1 MIQNDLL
8 VAQVRLFS
16 AIADPIRLQ
25 ILKLLN
31 EKGAMHVTKIYEIL
45 SRPQNLISHH
55 LNCLKTCG
63 LVRVEK
69 KGRFAIYEIAD

>member
-45 SRPQNLISHH
+45 PGH
-55 LNCLKTCG
+55 KT
-63 LVRVEK
+63 
-69 KGRFAIYEIAD
+69 